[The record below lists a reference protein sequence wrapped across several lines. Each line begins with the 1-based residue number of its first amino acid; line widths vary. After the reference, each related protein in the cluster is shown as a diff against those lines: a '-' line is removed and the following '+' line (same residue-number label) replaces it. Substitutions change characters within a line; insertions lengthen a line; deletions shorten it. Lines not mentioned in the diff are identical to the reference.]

1 MKRISVGR
9 RLYVTILGV
18 FLLFTVAFMLFQHAR
33 EKQYKTDTLNIK
45 LQAYNTHLADIM
57 EYVGRNNEKALD
69 DFVREHYMHGLRVT
83 LITRDGR
90 VVYDNVRKD
99 YENFSN
105 HANRKEFADALAT
118 GSGFDIERKSNT
130 LKHDYFYSATYL
142 PKEKLVI
149 RSALPYDSD
158 LAKTLQTDRH
168 YLLFAFAAML
178 LLTIVLWRF
187 MSRLS
192 DNITKLRIFARR
204 AARNESLETEDLA
217 EFPDDE
223 LGEIAERIIS
233 IYKNLE
239 SSRQEQDKL
248 KRELTQ
254 NIAHELKTPVASIQG
269 YLETIQDNENIDEA
283 TKRQFLDRCYA
294 QSLRLSSLLQDI
306 STLNRMDDARDFMD
320 FEQVDI
326 SLIVDNIVKQT
337 ALQLQA
343 KNMTF
348 CNRLPAGVR
357 VRGNQ
362 SLLYSV
368 FRNLTDNAIA
378 YAGKGTTITLE
389 SREDEDCLYFTF
401 SDNGIGVPAV
411 HLPRLF
417 ERFYRVDKGR
427 SRKMGGTGLGLAIVK
442 NAVVLHGGNISA
454 TNNTDGGL
462 RFDFTIR
469 KQH

>member
-105 HANRKEFADALAT
+105 HANRKEFADALAN

-168 YLLFAFAAML
+168 YLLFAFSAML
-178 LLTIVLWRF
+178 LLTVVLWRF

-223 LGEIAERIIS
+223 LGEIAERIIR
-233 IYKNLE
+233 IYKDLE
-239 SSRQEQDKL
+239 ISRREQDRL
-248 KRELTQ
+248 KRQLTQ

-269 YLETIQDNENIDEA
+269 YIETLKDNENLDES
-283 TKRQFLDRCYA
+283 TRRQFLERCHV
-294 QSLRLSSLLQDI
+294 QCLRLTSLLQDI
-306 STLNRMDDARDFMD
+306 STLNRMDDARDLMD
-320 FEQVDI
+320 YEEVDI
-326 SLIVDNIVKQT
+326 AQIVDGIAAHT
-337 ALQLQA
+337 ALQMEA
-343 KNMTF
+343 RRMTF
-348 CNRLPAGVR
+348 RNLLPPRLVVQGNR
-357 VRGNQ
+357 

-368 FRNLTDNAIA
+368 FGNLTDNAIA
-378 YAGKGTTITLE
+378 YAGEGTTITLGC
-389 SREDEDCLYFTF
+389 SEDPDAWHFTF
-401 SDNGIGVPAV
+401 SDNGVGVPAV

>member
-105 HANRKEFADALAT
+105 HANRKEFADALAN

-142 PKEKLVI
+142 PKENLVI

-168 YLLFAFAAML
+168 YLLFAFSAML

-223 LGEIAERIIS
+223 LGEIAERIIR
-233 IYKNLE
+233 IYKDLE
-239 SSRQEQDKL
+239 ISRREQDRL
-248 KRELTQ
+248 KRQLTQ

-269 YLETIQDNENIDEA
+269 YIETLKDNENLDES
-283 TKRQFLDRCYA
+283 TRRQFLERCHV
-294 QSLRLSSLLQDI
+294 QCLRLTSLLQDI
-306 STLNRMDDARDFMD
+306 STLNRMDDARDLMD
-320 FEQVDI
+320 YEEVDI
-326 SLIVDNIVKQT
+326 AQIVDGIVARPYKW
-337 ALQLQA
+337 
-343 KNMTF
+343 K
-348 CNRLPAGVR
+348 PAG
-357 VRGNQ
+357 
-362 SLLYSV
+362 
-368 FRNLTDNAIA
+368 
-378 YAGKGTTITLE
+378 
-389 SREDEDCLYFTF
+389 
-401 SDNGIGVPAV
+401 
-411 HLPRLF
+411 
-417 ERFYRVDKGR
+417 
-427 SRKMGGTGLGLAIVK
+427 
-442 NAVVLHGGNISA
+442 
-454 TNNTDGGL
+454 
-462 RFDFTIR
+462 
-469 KQH
+469 